1 MDQHGQWTKRGWWVD
16 ISSCLT
22 LLDRNRDIL
31 WPLNET
37 EDLNRVRRINSI
49 LGERK
54 VKVPYN
60 YNEPNKPL
68 GKQVLPML
76 IALIIVVRVVLEVL
90 TAITFTLSLS
100 NSYCFVS
107 ISYIQYL
114 FFPMSNL
121 YLIISHD
128 TFYSQR
134 SNFL

>member
-22 LLDRNRDIL
+22 LLDRNRDLL
-31 WPLNET
+31 WPLDET

-60 YNEPNKPL
+60 YNEPNNL
-68 GKQVLPML
+68 LENRFYRVL
-76 IALIIVVRVVLEVL
+76 IALIIVVCVVLEVL

-107 ISYIQYL
+107 ISYI
-114 FFPMSNL
+114 FIFSNVKF
-121 YLIISHD
+121 IFDNFSWH
-128 TFYSQR
+128 FYSQ
-134 SNFL
+134 NFL